1 MPVEENIKLTVWR
14 NIFRLILP
22 YKNKFF
28 LVVLLSLL
36 STGATLVEPLIYR
49 EAINDVAGLFVK
61 QAKEDVRK
69 EIGIEDEEDGLLP
82 SVNAEDTISAA
93 KDSSKKIDR
102 KKAIVK
108 PKSIKGKKQH
118 LKKPKES
125 HTQTHVASRTPEQAL
140 DTLLWSVAFLFL
152 INLAGTIIWRIS
164 ENNNVKLSCLIEQRF
179 IQNTFSHVLNLPLG
193 FFSKRSSAVI
203 AKQIDQSEEV
213 SAIVNGFAQQIL
225 PEIISLVG
233 ILLIM
238 FWENVPLTAV
248 ALIIIPFYLLIA
260 WRSANKLESGLSS
273 YYERWEDVS
282 TRIQDALIGIKTV
295 KLSGSEKR
303 ETNNLQNISD
313 EAYSDYVKRSKLS
326 NKYVFWETMLTHLST
341 ALVLGYGGYLT
352 LQNKLTPGDVVMFV
366 AYLDR
371 LYSPIDSL
379 ASLWVSLQQN
389 IASIARAFKL
399 LDNNTEEKFA
409 KGLEIKN
416 GKIEFADVHFSYS
429 PEREVL
435 KGISFVCEPGKV
447 TALVGTSGAGKTTTV
462 DLLLKLYEPS
472 SGNVFIDGQD
482 ISQLDA
488 SSVRKQIGTVATDGM
503 VFSGTLA
510 DNIRYKKPEATD
522 DEVRQAAIAAGMEKT
537 LERLPDGLQTE
548 VGESGIGLSVGERQ
562 RIQIARVLVAHP
574 RILIL
579 DEATANLDYAT
590 EIEIKRTIDEIRKS
604 NTVVIIAHRYSMV
617 RDADYVVV
625 LSEGEVIEAGTPEA
639 LIEKKG
645 WFADFANSMEE
656 YESEE
661 VEQAEEDEEE

>member
-1 MPVEENIKLTVWR
+1 MSVEKNIKTTVWR

-22 YKNKFF
+22 YKNKFL

-69 EIGIEDEEDGLLP
+69 EIGIEEDEEGLLP
-82 SVNAEDTISAA
+82 SNAQEDTSVAE
-93 KDSSKKIDR
+93 KDTTKKVEK
-102 KKAIVK
+102 KKALSK
-108 PKSIKGKKQH
+108 NKNAKGKKLH
-118 LKKPKES
+118 EKKPKQP
-125 HTQTHVASRTPEQAL
+125 HTQTHVASRTPEEAL
-140 DTLLWSVAFLFL
+140 DTLLWAVTFLFL
-152 INLAGTIIWRIS
+152 INLVGTIIWRIS

-179 IQNTFSHVLNLPLG
+179 IQNTFSHVLGLPLG
-193 FFSKRSSAVI
+193 FFSKRSSAAI

-225 PEIISLVG
+225 PEMISLIG
-233 ILLIM
+233 ILIIM
-238 FWENVPLTAV
+238 FWQNVPLTAV
-248 ALIIIPFYLLIA
+248 ALIIIPFYLFIA
-260 WRSANKLESGLSS
+260 WRSANKLESGLSG
-273 YYERWEDVS
+273 YYEKWEDVS

-295 KLSGSEKR
+295 KLSGAEQR
-303 ETNNLQNISD
+303 ETNHLQNISD
-313 EAYSDYVKRSKLS
+313 EAYADYVKRSKLS

-399 LDNNTEEKFA
+399 LDNDAEEKFA
-409 KGLEIKN
+409 KKLQIKN
-416 GKIEFADVHFSYS
+416 GKIEFTDVHFSYS

-472 SGNVFIDGQD
+472 AGNIFIDGQD

-510 DNIRYKKPEATD
+510 DNIRYKRPEATN
-522 DEVRQAAIAAGMEKT
+522 DEVKHAAIAAGMEKT
-537 LERLPDGLQTE
+537 LERLPEGLQTE

-562 RIQIARVLVAHP
+562 RIQIARVLVAQP

-590 EIEIKRTIDEIRKS
+590 ETEIKKTINEIRKE
-604 NTVVIIAHRYSMV
+604 NTVIIIAHRFSMV

-625 LSEGEVIEAGTPEA
+625 LSEGEVIEEGSPEE
-639 LIEKKG
+639 LIKQQG
-645 WFADFANSMEE
+645 WFADFANAADE
-656 YESEE
+656 YDEE
-661 VEQAEEDEEE
+661 VEDEE